1 MDSEIIRT
9 LEAKELGKH
18 PQNDAIVPSKIPL
31 NSGQSPELNV
41 FHRMWKNNSGKFHS
55 LRTEYYPQYTAVL
68 TAQLIDSHGI
78 IFYNISGSLLGAKIT
93 RLSQWHEEK
102 QSPT

>member
-1 MDSEIIRT
+1 MFFGSCACLQHLGQLVSCKEVDSEIIRT

-41 FHRMWKNNSGKFHS
+41 FHRM
-55 LRTEYYPQYTAVL
+55 
-68 TAQLIDSHGI
+68 
-78 IFYNISGSLLGAKIT
+78 
-93 RLSQWHEEK
+93 
-102 QSPT
+102 